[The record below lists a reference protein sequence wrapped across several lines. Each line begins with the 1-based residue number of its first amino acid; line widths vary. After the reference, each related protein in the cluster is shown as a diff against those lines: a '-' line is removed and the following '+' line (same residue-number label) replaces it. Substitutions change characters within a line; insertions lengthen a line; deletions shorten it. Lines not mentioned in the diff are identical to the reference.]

1 MTATFGSTLFLEE
14 LFSHNSELKE
24 KAFHEGTV
32 LCLAA
37 GAGNISHK
45 LTHFYK
51 LLSFVFCSLFPCS
64 TVPCFLQER
73 QRQFPFS

>member
-14 LFSHNSELKE
+14 LFNHNNELKE

-37 GAGNISHK
+37 GAGKYSDTRTAQFHQD
-45 LTHFYK
+45 
-51 LLSFVFCSLFPCS
+51 LSL
-64 TVPCFLQER
+64 
-73 QRQFPFS
+73 